1 METIGSQRRPIT
13 FALCLLLFLS
23 IPFAG
28 RGEMRPSI
36 SIFPD
41 EPLVPVGQEIT
52 VQVEARGMTDLY
64 SAPFHLTYD
73 SSVLK
78 ATRVEEGHFL
88 KHGGKKTLFLH
99 KINPDKGNVIIG
111 LSRIEKNVG
120 VSGQAPLVFVTFKTM
135 KEGRARLGFQN
146 VSFKNSKKGDIV
158 VHPKEGWIEVQ

>member
-1 METIGSQRRPIT
+1 MESIGGRRRPVT
-13 FALCLLLFLS
+13 FTFSLLLLLS
-23 IPFAG
+23 MPFTVVA
-28 RGEMRPSI
+28 EMRPSI

-73 SSVLK
+73 PSLLE

-88 KHGGKKTLFLH
+88 KHGGRKTLFLH
-99 KINPDKGNVIIG
+99 KINPDRGNVVIG
-111 LSRIEKNVG
+111 LSRLEKSMG
-120 VSGQAPLVFVTFKTM
+120 VTGQAPLAFITFKTI

-146 VSFKNSKKGDIV
+146 VDFKNSKKADIV
-158 VHPKEGWIEVQ
+158 VHPQEGWIEVQ